1 MMVRPAAYLLRRLR
15 LRGKLALLA
24 VAVLV
29 PLLVICLRPGADAA
43 TWWIAGVAALLQ
55 LWLLLALHAGF
66 ASGIDQAMAQLR
78 DMESGDLGR
87 VNESNGSR
95 RALAHV
101 GCHDA
106 PGVSALGHR
115 GRRAQQLSACGAGRA
130 ATGPWLWR
138 SAQRAPRARQSSLQ
152 QTAASVRQLAAT
164 VAQNADAAGQADA
177 RACSVRVSAEDQ
189 ANGPWHR
196 PCRRLAPSTTARS
209 ACARSSA

>member
-1 MMVRPAAYLLRRLR
+1 MAYLDHTRAAQAAFRSPPPSAHAAILVMMVRPAAYLLRRLR

-87 VNESNGSR
+87 VSEPAGRDELSMMSDAMAR
-95 RALAHV
+95 LAV
-101 GCHDA
+101 RLSAIVAD
-106 PGVSALGHR
+106 VRSSSALVEQAG
-115 GRRAQQLSACGAGRA
+115 QQLARGYGD
-130 ATGPWLWR
+130 L
-138 SAQRAPRARQSSLQ
+138 RARTESQAASLQ

-177 RACSVRVSAEDQ
+177 RACSVRVSAED
-189 ANGPWHR
+189 
-196 PCRRLAPSTTARS
+196 
-209 ACARSSA
+209 